1 MLHISSSMD
10 PSPPYHYSRT
20 ATRSW
25 YRPGPEGFARE
36 CCTHP
41 FGPLASAPL
50 AERVCSGQGT
60 RPFAKG
66 LKVRV
71 PKGRKVHLALLAEG
85 VSFGRRCAFQK
96 RAPSPVRLCLMRQ
109 QKPGFP
115 VREISFAF
123 LYFLA
128 FVGPRS
134 STHCAAHMANAIQS
148 LADAC
153 SARSA
158 HCSCRFMLNKRK
170 RQAFF

>member
-1 MLHISSSMD
+1 MLAEQKSLNRNVRNAPTKDHPRRACLNMGPRSWRRGPRKAKETVRMIRKAARSMLHISSSMD

-20 ATRSW
+20 TTRSW

-115 VREISFAF
+115 VREI
-123 LYFLA
+123 
-128 FVGPRS
+128 
-134 STHCAAHMANAIQS
+134 
-148 LADAC
+148 
-153 SARSA
+153 
-158 HCSCRFMLNKRK
+158 
-170 RQAFF
+170 